1 VNSLTNDCLRDRTE
15 LQFVFEIDMRAQRP
29 QSRSLDLG
37 VSKEQ
42 STKPT
47 SLIEAGIGTLSEL
60 QEPELVKRDP
70 RKYLTRRDHFSMN
83 LKVLACETSNL
94 SYHLVRIGSQ
104 IARTDSK
111 DLAETLTNLSR
122 ALEKISILCG
132 HAIATL
138 NFVCGGSALDLGTTT
153 TTSTSALFS
162 LERCFQNLTDFYT
175 LCEAF
180 GPIRGTTLKR
190 QTKIRLH
197 GWFRQNCEI
206 RSISSKLDL
215 DSFGSHL
222 HDAESCILN
231 SLSNFRDVK
240 LPTGAPLSLNQRA

>member
-1 VNSLTNDCLRDRTE
+1 
-15 LQFVFEIDMRAQRP
+15 MRAQRP
-29 QSRSLDLG
+29 QSRSLDFW

-47 SLIEAGIGTLSEL
+47 SLFEAGIGTLSEL
-60 QEPELVKRDP
+60 QEPKLVIRDP
-70 RKYLTRRDHFSMN
+70 RTYLMCSRDHFSMN

-111 DLAETLTNLSR
+111 DLAETLSSLSR
-122 ALEKISILCG
+122 ALDKISIFCG
-132 HAIATL
+132 YAIATL
-138 NFVCGGSALDLGTTT
+138 DFVCGGSALDLGTIA
-153 TTSTSALFS
+153 TTSTSELIS
-162 LERCFQNLTDFYT
+162 LERCFQTLRDFYT
-175 LCEAF
+175 LCETF

-190 QTKIRLH
+190 QTKIRLSGLFQQH
-197 GWFRQNCEI
+197 WEI
-206 RSISSKLDL
+206 SLISSQQDL
-215 DSFGSHL
+215 DIFGSRL

-240 LPTGAPLSLNQRA
+240 LPTGTPLSLNQRA

>member
-1 VNSLTNDCLRDRTE
+1 
-15 LQFVFEIDMRAQRP
+15 MRAQRP

-37 VSKEQ
+37 VSEER

-47 SLIEAGIGTLSEL
+47 SLFEAGIGILSDL
-60 QEPELVKRDP
+60 QERKLVKRDP
-70 RKYLTRRDHFSMN
+70 RKYLMCRDHFSMN

-94 SYHLVRIGSQ
+94 SYHLARIGSQ
-104 IARTDSK
+104 IARTDNK

-132 HAIATL
+132 YAIATL
-138 NFVCGGSALDLGTTT
+138 NFVCGSSALDLSTT

-197 GWFRQNCEI
+197 GWFRQNCEM